1 MNNNH
6 LIIMAGGVGSRFWPM
21 SIPEKPKQFIDV
33 MGVGKTMIQ
42 LTVERFSGVIEPDHV
57 WIVTSKKY
65 KEMVMQQLPEVP
77 EQQILMEPCMRNTA
91 PCIEYVSRKIYAKY
105 PDANLVFSPADHIV
119 LDAPHFK
126 EVIKESLDFTKDKDV
141 IVTLG
146 MMPTR
151 PETGYGYIK
160 EVPRV
165 SEVSKGSIVA
175 VEAFKE
181 KPNLETAKAYLA
193 EGGYFWNAGIFV
205 WNVKMVVNTIKRL
218 VPDLAEIFDRIEPH
232 FYKDNEQNIIDELFP
247 TCPNISIDYAV
258 MEKSK
263 DVFVYPAS
271 FGWSDIGTW
280 GSLYTHI
287 NPDENGNAVI
297 GENIRTVDSMNCIIR
312 SFGKKKVI
320 VQGLDNYIVVDDN
333 DCLLICKMQ
342 DEQLIKEWQK

>member
-65 KEMVMQQLPEVP
+65 KDMVMQQLPEVP

-232 FYKDNEQNIIDELFP
+232 FYKNDEQNVIDELFP
-247 TCPNISIDYAV
+247 TCPNISVDYAV

-297 GENIRTVDSMNCIIR
+297 GENIRTVDSGNCIIR